1 VANSEQE
8 LNVWIEGLNCLL
20 HPQKAVQEAHM
31 KTEIETLL
39 NLEVRVRLLDV
50 PQPPSDVA
58 FKVPPLPTDFSWIPE
73 KYRI

>member
-1 VANSEQE
+1 LVANSEQE

-31 KTEIETLL
+31 KKEIDRLL

-50 PQPPSDVA
+50 SNTTPDQL
-58 FKVPPLPTDFSWIPE
+58 KVPPLPTDFSWIPE